1 MIEINQNIGMK
12 WFIKREV
19 LVFQS
24 LESVAKNETGWSN
37 TCIEELAWF
46 IVKIYC
52 LFLLRE
58 FNFVFIQF
66 AFLGGTYLKQMK
78 MKVCF

>member
-1 MIEINQNIGMK
+1 MVIEELNMNMPH
-12 WFIKREV
+12 R
-19 LVFQS
+19 
-24 LESVAKNETGWSN
+24 

-78 MKVCF
+78 MKVCC